1 MKKEFFISLIHSLL
15 WSLIFLIALPLLIV
29 HLFDVN
35 PSQIILLTVTGIL
48 FIISGILIC
57 LRAMYVLAKKKG
69 TTTLAF
75 KAKGIVKEDI
85 YSRVRNPIYVGVI
98 LILIGETLIFPSLY
112 MLLYTLTLFLSLH
125 LWLIFVEE
133 PFLQKNFGKE
143 FEEYKRKV
151 PRWCFKL
158 RKTSA

>member
-1 MKKEFFISLIHSLL
+1 MIKEFSISLIHSLL

-29 HLFDVN
+29 NLFDVK
-35 PSQIILLTVTGIL
+35 PSQKILLAVNGIL

-112 MLLYTLTLFLSLH
+112 MLLYTFSLFLLLH

-133 PFLQKNFGKE
+133 PFLQKNFGRE
-143 FEEYKRKV
+143 FEEYKREV
-151 PRWCFKL
+151 PRWCLKFK
-158 RKTSA
+158 KASA